1 MNSPNYHSLRYHS
14 SEVGFTLM
22 ELMIVIAIISILSSV
37 AIPAYQG
44 YIQKAALTDVLQT
57 ISPYRSAVELCQ
69 YEMGH
74 YNTCQSDSPFM
85 PKQFR
90 SRYIDNITVVN
101 GVINA
106 KGNAQL
112 KGLTIVIAPEKTNTH
127 YLAEWKT
134 TCTSNNEILQKQCT
148 EILKSY

>member
-1 MNSPNYHSLRYHS
+1 MNVLNYHSN
-14 SEVGFTLM
+14 ENGFTLM

-57 ISPYRSAVELCQ
+57 LSPYRSAIELCR
-69 YEMGH
+69 YENDPQH
-74 YNTCQSDSPFM
+74 CNSDSIFM
-85 PKQFR
+85 PQQFR
-90 SRYIDNITVVN
+90 SRYLSEINVLN

-106 KGNAQL
+106 TGKSQL
-112 KGLTIVIAPEKTNTH
+112 DGLTITMSPEKGVND
-127 YLAEWKT
+127 LIPVWKT
-134 TCTSNNEILQKQCT
+134 QCLATDHTLQKQCS